1 MQELANCSHLTL
13 LLQHLLRPSPSP
25 ISSLCCRPSR
35 CASRDVASNQVAHHN
50 QACCSTIYKCDHI
63 LSVSIAAGSDKVF
76 GLDLVQASFPSS
88 STLELKGVSTTAQFY
103 GAGEQ
108 LSLTSSICSF
118 EFSLMR
124 IFSLLAQS
132 SARLLR
138 CVSNH
143 SLCACIR
150 VIDMAAGLTRMQV
163 CTSWYNSAHPV
174 LDKNQSTSK
183 CKELIHNLLS
193 SRCQSGIDF
202 HADLCQWLGRRRV
215 RGQQRRVAERA

>member
-1 MQELANCSHLTL
+1 MQELASCSKPTL
-13 LLQHLLRPSPSP
+13 LLPHLLRPNPSP

-50 QACCSTIYKCDHI
+50 QACCSTICECDHI

-76 GLDLVQASFPSS
+76 SLDLVQASFPSS
-88 STLELKGVSTTAQFY
+88 STLELKGVSTTAQYY

-124 IFSLLAQS
+124 IFSLLAHS

-143 SLCACIR
+143 ALCACIR
-150 VIDMAAGLTRMQV
+150 VIAMAAGLTRMQV
-163 CTSWYNSAHPV
+163 CTPAHPV
-174 LDKNQSTSK
+174 LHKSKSTSK
-183 CKELIHNLLS
+183 CKEFIHNLLS